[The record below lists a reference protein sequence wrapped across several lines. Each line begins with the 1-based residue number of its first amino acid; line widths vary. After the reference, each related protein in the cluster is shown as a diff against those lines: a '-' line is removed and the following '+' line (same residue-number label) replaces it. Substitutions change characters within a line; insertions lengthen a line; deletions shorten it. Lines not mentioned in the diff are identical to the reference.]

1 MLTRLLDHGVDPN
14 IVLDPVRRTTPL
26 MLAASLGQDEVVE
39 ALLEWDGEL
48 VHATDCEGRTAAWYV
63 LHGATGSGGRTAA
76 WHVQPRANV
85 NEGEKRELH
94 NTSSGDG
101 VSSGDSSG
109 LAAAWMAVG
118 AAGAAAGVTAGTASG
133 AAAEAC
139 SLQAAVAAPSP
150 VAAGAASSP
159 SSRSVLGG
167 WESEER
173 FQECVSDFFH
183 GNVQAGTH
191 ARAHDADARG
201 RTMLHLAASFAC
213 EESVAMLLAM
223 GVGVT
228 ADREGNTPLSLAAYT
243 NYPVVL
249 RVLLRH
255 GNVKPDSCGHSLQQ
269 LLDLAQEGLDSFV
282 AAMHWA
288 DAQKPDPL
296 CGWRDTVLRVYRYWH
311 YLVTTELRRWFKTGG
326 GEAQVRQG
334 PGWGAGLRYDR
345 YEGGWGV

>member
-48 VHATDCEGRTAAWYV
+48 VHATDSEGRTAAWYV

-85 NEGEKRELH
+85 NEGEKPELH
-94 NTSSGDG
+94 STSSGG
-101 VSSGDSSG
+101 GGSSGDSSG
-109 LAAAWMAVG
+109 LAAARMTIG

-139 SLQAAVAAPSP
+139 SLQAAAAAPSP
-150 VAAGAASSP
+150 AAAGAASP
-159 SSRSVLGG
+159 LFSRSVLGD

-173 FQECVSDFFH
+173 FEECVSDFFH
-183 GNVQAGTH
+183 GNVQAGAH

-201 RTMLHLAASFAC
+201 RTMLHIAASFAC

-223 GVGVT
+223 GVSAT

-269 LLDLAQEGLDSFV
+269 LLDLSQEGLDSFV

-288 DAQKPDPL
+288 DAPEPDPL

-326 GEAQVRQG
+326 GEAQVRQE
-334 PGWGAGLRYDR
+334 GWGRD
-345 YEGGWGV
+345 